1 MHAKSPLHASC
12 LHVCTHA
19 LTVVGMETLRTVQDD
34 VSALRDFTSQVRA
47 LCAKLM
53 ANPFNTPAAEEL
65 LDLLLEDA
73 PATDLALER
82 VLEAVIDGPASN
94 GVQLLDMLVGRCR
107 YAAPNAPLVVGAAA

>member
-1 MHAKSPLHASC
+1 M
-12 LHVCTHA
+12 
-19 LTVVGMETLRTVQDD
+19 GMETLRTVQDD
-34 VSALRDFTSQVRA
+34 VSAVRDFTSQVRA
-47 LCAKLM
+47 LCAQLM

-82 VLEAVIDGPASN
+82 VLQAVIDGPVTN

-107 YAAPNAPLVVGAAA
+107 YATPNAPLVVGAAA

>member
-19 LTVVGMETLRTVQDD
+19 PTVVSMETRRTVQDD
-34 VSALRDFTSQVRA
+34 MSAVRDFTSQVRA
-47 LCAKLM
+47 LCAQLM

-65 LDLLLEDA
+65 LDLLSEDA

-82 VLEAVIDGPASN
+82 ILQAVIDGPASN
-94 GVQLLDMLVGRCR
+94 GVQLLEMLFGRCR
-107 YAAPNAPLVVGAAA
+107 YAAPDAPLIVGTAA

>member
-1 MHAKSPLHASC
+1 M
-12 LHVCTHA
+12 
-19 LTVVGMETLRTVQDD
+19 
-34 VSALRDFTSQVRA
+34 SALRDFTSQVRA

-107 YAAPNAPLVVGAAA
+107 YAAPVPLVVGTAA